1 MTLDIV
7 DKVLQGSK
15 RDCAR
20 LISIVENESKGY
32 EEYLKKIYKH
42 TGGAYVVGITGPPGA
57 GKSTFTDK
65 LVKLIRKE
73 NKKVGVIAIDPTSP
87 FTKGAILGDRIRMN
101 DLSMDEGVFIRSMGT
116 RGSLGGLSN
125 ATQSA
130 IKVLDAYGC
139 EYIFIET
146 MNDLSMDE
154 GVFIRSMGTRGSLGG
169 LSNATQSAI
178 KVLDAYGCEYIFIET
193 VGVGQSEIDIVKTA
207 DTTVMIMVPGL
218 GDDIQA
224 IKAGVMEIADVF
236 VINKADKDGAKKT
249 ALEIQMMLDF
259 RKDWDFRPPVDMAI
273 SETGEGVENV
283 YQSILKHRE
292 YLVRNNILENKR
304 LERNKI
310 EIKELVQKEII
321 KLVNDLQYNKDID
334 SLLLKTMTKEI
345 REK

>member
-87 FTKGAILGDRIRMN
+87 FTKGAILGDRIR
-101 DLSMDEGVFIRSMGT
+101 
-116 RGSLGGLSN
+116 
-125 ATQSA
+125 
-130 IKVLDAYGC
+130 
-139 EYIFIET
+139 

-345 REK
+345 DPYSVSKILLEKVVNKDNFKI

>member
-1 MTLDIV
+1 MSLDIV
-7 DKVLQGSK
+7 QKVLQGSK

-20 LISIVENESKGY
+20 LISIVENESNGY
-32 EEYLKKIYKH
+32 ENYLKEIYKY
-42 TGGAYVVGITGPPGA
+42 TGGAYVIGITGPPGA

-73 NKKVGVIAIDPTSP
+73 NKKVGIIAIDPTSP

-101 DLSMDEGVFIRSMGT
+101 DLSIDEGVFIRSMGT
-116 RGSLGGLSN
+116 RGSLGG
-125 ATQSA
+125 
-130 IKVLDAYGC
+130 I
-139 EYIFIET
+139 
-146 MNDLSMDE
+146 
-154 GVFIRSMGTRGSLGG
+154 
-169 LSNATQSAI
+169 SNATQSAI

-236 VINKADKDGAKKT
+236 VVNKADKDGAKKT
-249 ALEIQMMLDF
+249 ALEIQMMLDY

-273 SETGEGVENV
+273 SETGEGVDKV
-283 YQSILKHRE
+283 YESILKHKE
-292 YLVRNNILENKR
+292 FLIQNNILYEKR

-310 EIKELVQKEII
+310 EINELVQREIL
-321 KLVNDLQYNKDID
+321 KLVNKLKYSEDID

-345 REK
+345 DPYSVSKMLLEKVAKNDVLKI